1 MIKTACTNAAY
12 EGRDRVSGE
21 DMKLAA
27 ELVLPHRMRRK
38 PFEEQ
43 RMDIT
48 AVFEMIESCEGI

>member
-1 MIKTACTNAAY
+1 
-12 EGRDRVSGE
+12 
-21 DMKLAA
+21 MKLAA

-48 AVFEMIESCEGI
+48 AVFEMIESREEI